1 MGVLLSLALAAV
13 LGTGRA
19 WGQEEPQQGETRIV
33 RAYFDDPLVAAKAV
47 MSLDALESEYEKG
60 YIVLRATEEDI
71 ETARQAGMRIVEDD
85 DYVSVALPSEPP
97 TDVVEGT
104 IAGFPCYR
112 TVEGTY
118 ASARAIAHAHPEL
131 ATWRWAGRSWKK
143 TRKAADGY
151 TMYVLR
157 LTNSETAGR
166 KPALFITA
174 ALHAREYTTAE
185 LALRFAEYLADSYET
200 DADVQWLLD
209 HQEVHIM
216 LQANPDGR
224 KRAEEGLLW
233 RKNHNTR
240 HCRHTWA
247 GVDLNRNF
255 DFKWGEAG
263 SSTNEC
269 SIVYR
274 GLSAASEPETQAVQA
289 YMARLFPDARGPDD
303 DDAAPSRTSGVVLD
317 IHSHGRLVIWP
328 WGHVHDPAP
337 NGRALQTFGRKLAYF
352 NRYRPLQAVGLYPA
366 SGTTEDYGYGVL
378 GRASFT
384 YELGTTFFQ
393 DCSRFENSIL
403 DDNLESLLYA
413 FKVARTPYRTPAGPD
428 VRDLSLS
435 SGAST
440 TGVAAGTAV
449 TLSAIFDDTRYE
461 NGNGFEPT
469 QNIAEGEYY
478 VDVPP
483 WARRR
488 GANAMDPSDGAFDS
502 RTESATATIDT
513 TDLAAGRHTV
523 FVRARDSDGNWGAV
537 SAVFLQ
543 VAATQPPP
551 PQDDPEV
558 EVSFA
563 AASYEVPEG
572 GSARIALRLS
582 ADPERELTIPLLR
595 THHGGASVA
604 DYSGVPDMVMFGPG
618 VTVAEF
624 PFKAADDSEED
635 SGESIVIG
643 FGPLPPRV
651 TGSGEAKVSILDDD
665 TPPPQDD
672 PEVEVSFAAASYEVP
687 EGGSARIALRLSA
700 DPEREL
706 TIPLLRTHH
715 GGASVADYSGV
726 PDMVMFGP
734 GVTVAEFPFK
744 AADDSEEDFGESVVI
759 GFGPLPPRVTGSG
772 EATVSILDDDTPPT
786 AAFEVHG
793 AECGVDLCRTRTG
806 NLVRFTDTSGGP
818 VEHRRWN
825 FGDGTES
832 SRPAPEHAWTEP
844 GFFEVTLRVSG
855 GERESSL
862 SRTFLV
868 EAAEP
873 QGTCVPSAETLCLQD
888 SRYAVAAQWR
898 KADGETGAGTV
909 VHAGTNDSGL
919 FTFFSRDN
927 WEILVKVLDGCALNG
942 HVWVYAASTTD
953 VGYIIRVTDTATGLE
968 KEYRNEPGVPASA
981 ITDAA
986 AFPDGCRP
994 P

>member
-255 DFKWGEAG
+255 DFKRGEAG

-635 SGESIVIG
+635 
-643 FGPLPPRV
+643 
-651 TGSGEAKVSILDDD
+651 
-665 TPPPQDD
+665 
-672 PEVEVSFAAASYEVP
+672 
-687 EGGSARIALRLSA
+687 
-700 DPEREL
+700 
-706 TIPLLRTHH
+706 
-715 GGASVADYSGV
+715 
-726 PDMVMFGP
+726 
-734 GVTVAEFPFK
+734 
-744 AADDSEEDFGESVVI
+744 FGESVVI